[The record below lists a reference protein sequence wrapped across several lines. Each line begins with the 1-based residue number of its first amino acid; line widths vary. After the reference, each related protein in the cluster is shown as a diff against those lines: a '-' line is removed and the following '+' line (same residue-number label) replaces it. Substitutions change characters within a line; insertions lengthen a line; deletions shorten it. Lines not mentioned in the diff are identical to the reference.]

1 MLVLSRKKGE
11 TIQVSSAAGEIRI
24 TVAEVRGGRVRL
36 SIEAPRS
43 VRVLRSELMESTAAD
58 LCTGSESRVEVE
70 TTAGGPSSSEVE
82 LPVNGEFIYSLR
94 SNPSFSG

>member
-43 VRVLRSELMESTAAD
+43 VRVLRSELIGTSAAD
-58 LCTGSESRVEVE
+58 LCSGSAPRVEVE
-70 TTAGGPSSSEVE
+70 ATAGALSNSELE
-82 LPVNGEFIYSLR
+82 LPVNGEFIYSPR

>member
-43 VRVLRSELMESTAAD
+43 VRVLRSELIESTAAD
-58 LCTGSESRVEVE
+58 LCTGSEPRVEVE
-70 TTAGGPSSSEVE
+70 TTAGGPSNSEVE